1 MPSLRVK
8 FIVRFNGKMKENIK
22 TTRLENG
29 LTIITEKMPDV
40 RSATLGFWFKKGS
53 RDEPA
58 NLNGICHFIEHAV
71 FKGTQKRNALDI
83 AVESDRLGGNLNAFT
98 SHEETAFL
106 IKVVDKKIAPAFDL
120 IADMLANPIFDE
132 KEMRRERGVI
142 LEEIKMVE
150 DTPEE
155 LLTELFLRDFFPS
168 HAIGLPIE
176 GTRKTVKTFKSEVA
190 AEFHRENYTSE
201 NLVITC
207 AGNVLHEEI
216 AELAEKN
223 FVKNTKTKNQKPKTK
238 NQKPSVSNPILLKKK
253 SNLEQA
259 HLIIAV
265 PWIKA
270 SDEKR
275 YAASLLTSILGDG
288 NSSRLWQN
296 VREKRG
302 LAYSVGA
309 SGDSFDDCGVFSIY
323 AGTSP
328 EKLAEV
334 IDLSI
339 SEMRKIKKSGA
350 TSDELN
356 LAKEQTIA
364 SILLSLESSSAR
376 AENLAHNEI
385 VHGRQIPVE
394 ETLRKIENVEVEEI
408 QAIAEEFFQTEKI
421 ALACLGNLNGLKIK
435 RERLDVS

>member
-1 MPSLRVK
+1 
-8 FIVRFNGKMKENIK
+8 MKDSIQK
-22 TTRLENG
+22 TSLENG
-29 LTIITEKMPDV
+29 LIIITDKMPDV

-53 RDEPA
+53 RNEPEH
-58 NLNGICHFIEHAV
+58 LNGICHFIEHAV
-71 FKGTQKRNALDI
+71 FKGTEKRSALDI
-83 AVESDRLGGNLNAFT
+83 AIESDKLGGNLNAFT

-106 IKVVDKKIAPAFDL
+106 IKVVDEKIAPAFDL
-120 IADMLANPIFDE
+120 IADMLANPLFDE
-132 KEMRRERGVI
+132 SEMRRERGVI

-155 LLTELFLRDFFPS
+155 LLTELFLRDFFPK
-168 HAIGLPIE
+168 HALGLPIE
-176 GTRKTVKTFKSEVA
+176 GTRKTVKSFKGEIA
-190 AEFHRENYTSE
+190 RGFHRQNYTPK
-201 NLVITC
+201 NLIIAC
-207 AGNVLHEEI
+207 AGNVSHKEI
-216 AELAEKN
+216 VELAEK
-223 FVKNTKTKNQKPKTK
+223 FFAERTTSKERQIKNNEPKADA
-238 NQKPSVSNPILLKKK
+238 PILLKKK

-265 PWIKA
+265 PWINAK
-270 SDEKR
+270 DEKR

-296 VREKRG
+296 IREKRG

-309 SGDSFDDCGVFSIY
+309 SGDSFDDCGIFSIY

-328 EKLAEV
+328 EKLSEV

-339 SEMRKIKKSGA
+339 GEMREIKRSGVKIE
-350 TSDELN
+350 ELN

-364 SILLSLESSSAR
+364 SILLSLESSSNR

-385 VHGRQIPVE
+385 VHGRQIPVK
-394 ETLRKIENVEVEEI
+394 ETLRKIEKVELEEI
-408 QAIAEEFFQTEKI
+408 QLIAKDFFQTEKI
-421 ALACLGNLNGLKIK
+421 ALAALGNLNGLKVK